1 MIDPKERF
9 TNRVDDYVRYR
20 PGYPPELFEM
30 LMVECGLGQE
40 SRVADV
46 GSGTGILT
54 RDLLATGS
62 RVAAIEP
69 NAAMRAAAEQSLAGD
84 PRFESL
90 SASAEATG
98 LPSGSVDLVIA
109 GQAFHWF
116 DPTRARAEFARI
128 LKPRG
133 KVALV
138 WNQRSD
144 TPLNRDYE
152 DMLERLAPEY
162 PNVRE
167 RDRASEPK
175 MRAFFSPVA
184 PRVRSFGNGQRLDE
198 AGLRGRLLSSSY
210 CPPAGHPF
218 HGRILERLGEIFH
231 AHAEGGYVT
240 IAYETIAWY
249 GPLSL

>member
-30 LMVECGLGQE
+30 LLVECGLGQE

-54 RDLLATGS
+54 RALLEATGA

-69 NAAMRAAAEQSLAGD
+69 NAAMRAAAERSLAGE

-90 SASAEATG
+90 SSSAEATG
-98 LPSGSVDLVIA
+98 LPGASVDLVIA
-109 GQAFHWF
+109 AQAFHWF
-116 DPTRARAEFARI
+116 DPPRTRAEFARI

-138 WNQRSD
+138 WNQRAD
-144 TPLNRDYE
+144 TPLN
-152 DMLERLAPEY
+152 
-162 PNVRE
+162 
-167 RDRASEPK
+167 
-175 MRAFFSPVA
+175 
-184 PRVRSFGNGQRLDE
+184 
-198 AGLRGRLLSSSY
+198 
-210 CPPAGHPF
+210 
-218 HGRILERLGEIFH
+218 
-231 AHAEGGYVT
+231 
-240 IAYETIAWY
+240 
-249 GPLSL
+249 LSLIHI